1 MADTTTTNYSLT
13 KPEVGASEDTWGT
26 KLNNNLD
33 TIDSTIKSVSDASVT
48 TAGTGLSLASQTLS
62 LDVNGLTSATA
73 ATDDT
78 LPVYDTS
85 ATAIRKVTVQSIL
98 DNVVSFASGTVM
110 LFGQTTAPTGWTK
123 DTTNYNN
130 SGLRVVTGSVS
141 TGGSVDFTTAFASK
155 TPTGSVSVTS
165 VTGSAGSHTL
175 TTAQMPSHNHNVT
188 PGQSGGSQNA
198 RSDAFATANQITVGT
213 SSTGG
218 GGSHSHTF
226 SFSSGSATFTG
237 NAINLAVKYVDVIR
251 ATKD

>member
-33 TIDSTIKSVSDASVT
+33 TLDSTIKSVSDASVT

-78 LPVYDTS
+78 VPVYDTS
-85 ATAIRKVTVQSIL
+85 AAAVRKVTVQSII
-98 DNVVSFASGTVM
+98 DNAAAFTSGTVM

-130 SGLRVVTGSVS
+130 SGLRVVTGTVT
-141 TGGSVDFTTAFASK
+141 TGGSVDFTTAFASQ
-155 TPTGSVSVTS
+155 TPTGSVSITS
-165 VTGSAGSHTL
+165 VSGSAGATTL
-175 TTAQMPSHNHNVT
+175 SVAQIPSHRHISTGSVSAPPYEY
-188 PGQSGGSQNA
+188 PGPNGSQTGA
-198 RSDAFATANQITVGT
+198 RYGGYE
-213 SSTGG
+213 GG
-218 GGSHSHTF
+218 GGSHTHPF
-226 SFSSGSATFTG
+226 SFSSGSGTFSG

-251 ATKD
+251 ATKN